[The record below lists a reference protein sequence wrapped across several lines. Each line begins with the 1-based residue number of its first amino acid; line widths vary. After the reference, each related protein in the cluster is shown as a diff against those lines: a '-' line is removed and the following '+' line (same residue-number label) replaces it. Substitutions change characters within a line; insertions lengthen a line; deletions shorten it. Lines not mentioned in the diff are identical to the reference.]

1 LLFGQETVAW
11 SDAQGTLTLP
21 KQLAAARG
29 GTSKDISEGA
39 VTGKRRF
46 ERGDLRG
53 WGEAECRESQIKSS
67 SV

>member
-1 LLFGQETVAW
+1 
-11 SDAQGTLTLP
+11 
-21 KQLAAARG
+21 LAAARG